1 MRIIVELLLF
11 LLVLQRG
18 IQGLLL
24 ILLEIL
30 LLLGW
35 ELLRLLLKLLGIKHL
50 IALWQRGLRFFISRE
65 EIIHK

>member
-1 MRIIVELLLF
+1 MRIIVELLLI
-11 LLVLQRG
+11 LLVLHRG

-35 ELLRLLLKLLGIKHL
+35 ELLQLLLKLLGIKDL